1 MKKIVK
7 RSILISLALL
17 LVAGIAA
24 DRYIAHQNMLEVKAT
39 YQEAVELAEQDSYEE
54 AYELLEQI
62 NEEHYADMDID
73 GMISLCQAH
82 MSYDEDDIESAYSG
96 VKSLNLEN
104 VSDDILTDLDSFK
117 EQVTADYEVYLEE
130 KAIAESEAA
139 EQRAKEKAEREAAQ
153 EKSFLERLSKQV
165 PYVGL
170 SEEYIGKTALG
181 APSSTVRHNT
191 EMVNGKAYT
200 ANLYD
205 FKSGNTTIFTARCV
219 QGEVIQV
226 WDKRDKVSSGSS
238 SSSSSSGS
246 SSKSSSSSSSK
257 SSSSGSSSKDQYNAS
272 DYDDP
277 EEFYYDHYDDFDGYE
292 DAEVYW
298 EDAQ

>member
-1 MKKIVK
+1 MKE
-7 RSILISLALL
+7 SE
-17 LVAGIAA
+17 
-24 DRYIAHQNMLEVKAT
+24 NFN
-39 YQEAVELAEQDSYEE
+39 LAEMEIRNFRTERFEAEVRETYRQAEELIKQDLYEE
-54 AYELLEQI
+54 ADEKLEQI
-62 NEEHYADMDID
+62 RGLQYTELEID
-73 GMISLCQAH
+73 KLLSLCEAH
-82 MSYDEDDIESAYSG
+82 MSYDDGDLTSAYETVS
-96 VKSLNLEN
+96 SLEMEYAGSAIQTELDAFKAQ
-104 VSDDILTDLDSFK
+104 VSEEYDL
-117 EQVTADYEVYLEE
+117 YLEE
-130 KAIAESEAA
+130 KAIAESEAQV
-139 EQRAKEKAEREAAQ
+139 QREKEAAERAAEK
-153 EKSFLERLSKQV
+153 EKSFLESLKKKV

-170 SEEYIGKTALG
+170 AEEYIGKTALG

-205 FKSGNTTIFTARCV
+205 FKSGNKTIFTARCV

-226 WDKRDKVSSGSS
+226 WDKRNSTSSGSS

-246 SSKSSSSSSSK
+246 SSKK
-257 SSSSGSSSKDQYNAS
+257 GLGGSSGSSSGSDEYNAS

-298 EDAQ
+298 EDSQ